1 MSTTAPK
8 SGPHDVKVDWLLSGT
23 EMSVSF
29 TKLSV
34 VEANSVNI
42 SYYISYSTSPLI
54 KRQSEVKRVAV
65 REKDNATV
73 IGGVDPSLDYQVI
86 VEATN
91 SHGTKSSSPYILTAG
106 VFVLSKNSVLLT
118 MSLKSSNTW
127 IVHFL
132 QNLFF

>member
-54 KRQSEVKRVAV
+54 KRQSEVKRVGV

-73 IGGVDPSLDYQVI
+73 IGGVDPSLDYKVI

-91 SHGTKSSSPYILTAG
+91 SHGTKSSSPHILTAG
-106 VFVLSKNSVLLT
+106 VFVLSENSVLLT
-118 MSLKSSNTW
+118 MSLKGNNS
-127 IVHFL
+127 
-132 QNLFF
+132 

>member
-1 MSTTAPK
+1 MR
-8 SGPHDVKVDWLLSGT
+8 DVAHP
-23 EMSVSF
+23 VSHTF

-54 KRQSEVKRVAV
+54 KRHSELKRVAV

-73 IGGVDPSLDYQVI
+73 IGGLDPSLDYQVI

-91 SHGTKSSSPYILTAG
+91 SHGTKSSPHILTAG
-106 VFVLSKNSVLLT
+106 VFVLSENSVLLT
-118 MSLKSSNTW
+118 MNLKSNNTL

-132 QNLFF
+132 FF

>member
-1 MSTTAPK
+1 M
-8 SGPHDVKVDWLLSGT
+8 KVDWLLSGT

-65 REKDNATV
+65 REKDNASV
-73 IGGVDPSLDYQVI
+73 IGGLDPSLDYQVI

-91 SHGTKSSSPYILTAG
+91 SHGTKSSSPHILTAG
-106 VFVLSKNSVLLT
+106 VLVLL
-118 MSLKSSNTW
+118 SLSEYE
-127 IVHFL
+127 FL
-132 QNLFF
+132 FC